1 MAERTVTREEIY
13 GILSQWLQAITQG
26 VPEILEV
33 QETES
38 ELIIRRPLAQRLS
51 DLKGLGKSLW
61 EQLDVEQYLEEERS
75 SWERSI

>member
-1 MAERTVTREEIY
+1 MADRTVTQEEIY

-26 VPEILEV
+26 VSEVLEI

-38 ELIIRRPLAQRLS
+38 ELIIRRPSMRRLS
-51 DLKGLGKSLW
+51 ELKGLGKFLW
-61 EQLDVEQYLEEERS
+61 QQLDVEQYIEEERS